1 MRKRPWLF
9 VFWVTL
15 LFFFI
20 CCCTSC
26 FAKKVNSLKEK
37 ESLSGI
43 SEKDHLSLKN
53 ESPYEAQAL
62 DYPVAEM
69 TQNRSIVV
77 AAVGDIMVHSPQLT
91 SAFNESEGQYSFK
104 DCFSHVAPYLEKA
117 DFAIGNLE
125 TTFGTTES
133 GYSGYPFFNS
143 PPELADALRD
153 SGFDLLFT
161 ANNHSMDSGEEG
173 VLNTIKLIEEK
184 GLNCTGTARSEE
196 ERKKGFLLYQ
206 NDIKAVFFAYTY
218 GTNGIPLPSGKEY
231 MVPLI
236 EKQLIGEDIT
246 RAKNELQADIVII
259 GLHWGDEYQRLPS
272 TYQKELA
279 MELVDMGADIIIG
292 THPHVIQPAEVI
304 KTEKREGLVLYSL
317 GNFISNQRWRYAD
330 SGIIVYL
337 KIELNNSDLKSP
349 KVTILEAVPTWVH
362 RYLQGNKWKYTVL
375 PVQAVLEAE
384 NARESYH
391 LSEQDYWRLQEVLP
405 ETKEIFWRL
414 CYY

>member
-1 MRKRPWLF
+1 VRKRPWLL
-9 VFWVTL
+9 VLGVTL

-20 CCCTSC
+20 CCYTSC
-26 FAKKVNSLKEK
+26 FVKKVNSLKEK

-43 SEKDHLSLKN
+43 SEKDPLSLKN
-53 ESPYEAQAL
+53 ESPYEDQAL
-62 DYPVAEM
+62 DYPVVEMEM

-77 AAVGDIMVHSPQLT
+77 AAVGDIMVHSTQLT
-91 SAFNESEGQYSFK
+91 SAFNESEGQYNFK
-104 DCFSHVAPYLEKA
+104 DCFSHVAPYLQKA
-117 DFAIGNLE
+117 DFVTGNLE

-206 NDIKAVFFAYTY
+206 NDIKAAFFAYTY

-259 GLHWGDEYQRLPS
+259 GLG
-272 TYQKELA
+272 
-279 MELVDMGADIIIG
+279 
-292 THPHVIQPAEVI
+292 
-304 KTEKREGLVLYSL
+304 EGFKLHGYSP
-317 GNFISNQRWRYAD
+317 Q
-330 SGIIVYL
+330 
-337 KIELNNSDLKSP
+337 
-349 KVTILEAVPTWVH
+349 
-362 RYLQGNKWKYTVL
+362 
-375 PVQAVLEAE
+375 
-384 NARESYH
+384 
-391 LSEQDYWRLQEVLP
+391 
-405 ETKEIFWRL
+405 
-414 CYY
+414 